1 MTDPVCAAW
10 TSAFLRHL
18 AGTGVPLSAVLVGRD
33 RRPSSPRIAD
43 ACAAAIAAAGLD
55 VLDAGVA
62 PTPALALAAAE
73 RGVPAVMVTGSH
85 IPFDRNGL
93 KLYRPEGELTK
104 DDEAGILAARRAPV
118 ALPAARAV
126 PVDVGA
132 AYVERYVGFF
142 GEGALRGLRLG
153 VYRHSAAGR
162 DLVADVLALLG
173 AEVVP
178 LGESDAFVPIDTE
191 ALDAEVAGS
200 IAAWVAGHRL
210 AALVSTDG
218 DGDRPLLADERG
230 SVLRGDAL
238 GILAARALGA
248 DAVAVPINASTALE
262 RSGWFERSRRTRIG
276 SPYVIEAAT
285 GLAAGGARLA
295 VGFEANGGFLL
306 AGVARRDGR
315 RLAPLPTRDALLP
328 MLAVLAEAAALDRP
342 LSALLAA
349 LPARAT
355 ASARIEDV
363 PEAAARGLLA
373 RLEGSEVEREALVRA
388 IAGAPPTGFDT
399 IDGLRMT
406 LASGEVLHLRPS
418 GNAPE
423 LRCYAEAESEARA
436 EALTAAALARIAGL
450 LATAS

>member
-18 AGTGVPLSAVLVGRD
+18 AGSGVPLSAVLVGRD
-33 RRPSSPRIAD
+33 RRPSSPRIAA
-43 ACAAAIAAAGLD
+43 ACAAAIAAEGLT
-55 VLDAGVA
+55 VLDAGVV

-93 KLYRPEGELTK
+93 KLYRPEGEITK
-104 DDEAGILAARRAPV
+104 GDEAGILAARREPV

-126 PVDVGA
+126 AVDVGA
-132 AYVERYVGFF
+132 AYVDRYVGFY

-162 DLVADVLALLG
+162 DLLAGALARLG

-178 LGESDAFVPIDTE
+178 LGDSEAFVPVDTE
-191 ALDAEVAGS
+191 ALDPEVARS
-200 IAAWVAGHRL
+200 IGEWVAEHRL
-210 AALVSTDG
+210 DALLSTDG
-218 DGDRPLLADERG
+218 DGDRPVVADERG
-230 SVLRGDAL
+230 HVLRGDAL

-248 DAVAVPINASTALE
+248 DAVAAPINVSTALE
-262 RSGWFERSRRTRIG
+262 RSGWFERTRRTRIG

-285 GLAAGGARLA
+285 ELAAEGARLA

-306 AGVARRDGR
+306 AGAARRDGR
-315 RLAPLPTRDALLP
+315 GLAVLPTRDALLP
-328 MLAVLAEAAALDRP
+328 MLAVLDEAAGAGRP
-342 LSALLAA
+342 LSGLLAT

-355 ASARIEDV
+355 ASARVENV

-373 RLEGSEVEREALVRA
+373 RLEESASERERLARA

-406 LASGEVLHLRPS
+406 LATGEILHLRPS

-423 LRCYAEAESEARA
+423 LRCYAEAGSETRA